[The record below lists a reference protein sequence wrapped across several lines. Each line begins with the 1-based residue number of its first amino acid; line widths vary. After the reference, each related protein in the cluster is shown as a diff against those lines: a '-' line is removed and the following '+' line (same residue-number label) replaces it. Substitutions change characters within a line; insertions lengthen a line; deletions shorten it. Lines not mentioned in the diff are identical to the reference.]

1 MYIDD
6 FLWLPDIV
14 DKLAVKHHVMQDEVE
29 EVFFNKPHY
38 RFVES
43 GHRSG
48 EDVYSASGQTD
59 VGRYLIVF
67 FIHKLGN
74 VALILSARDMNR
86 AERRLYERKR

>member
-6 FLWLPDIV
+6 FIWLPDII
-14 DKLAVKHHVMQDEVE
+14 DKLAVRHHVTQDEAE
-29 EVFFNKPHY
+29 DVFFNRPRY

-59 VGRYLIVF
+59 AGRYLIVF
-67 FIHKLGN
+67 FIHKPAN
-74 VALILSARDMNR
+74 MALILSGRDMDKK
-86 AERRLYERKR
+86 ERKRYERKG